1 MNLKRTIKDI
11 KKNGDLILLALPAV
25 LYIFVF
31 SYIPL
36 YGLILPFKNYKY
48 NLGFFK
54 SPWVGFENFKFLFTS
69 DMLYTIT
76 RNTILY
82 NLVFIVLGG
91 FVAVSLALMLFELSR
106 RLVKIY
112 QTVMFFP
119 YFISWVVVS
128 YIALAFLDMEHGLF
142 NVILEA
148 LGKEPVLW
156 YSVPKYWPVILVLVN
171 IWKGMGYGAILYYAG
186 LMGIDNELFEAAKLD
201 GASRLQ
207 QVRYVS
213 LPMLKPLITIMVIL
227 QIGRIFYGDFGLFYN
242 VTLDSSMIRSTA
254 EVIDTYV
261 YRSLRQLGDI
271 GMASA
276 AGLYQAV
283 VGFILVLLSN
293 LAVRKINK
301 DYALF

>member
-1 MNLKRTIKDI
+1 MNLRKSIKDI
-11 KKNGDLILLALPAV
+11 KKNGELILLALPAV

-69 DMLYTIT
+69 DMLFTIT

-82 NLVFIVLGG
+82 NLVFIVVGG
-91 FVAVSLALMLFELSR
+91 FVAVSLALMLFELSK

-148 LGKEPVLW
+148 FGKEPVLW

-207 QVRYVS
+207 QIRYVS
-213 LPMLKPLITIMVIL
+213 LPMLKSLITIMVIL

-242 VTLDSSMIRSTA
+242 VTLDSSMIRSTS

-276 AGLYQAV
+276 AGLYQAI
-283 VGFILVLLSN
+283 VGFVLVLLSN